1 MKLQRTILHL
11 RSGEKPIVYIDIAG
25 SSDAEESSIA
35 AADHRSDGDIATV
48 ETGEFYSDEDQ

>member
-25 SSDAEESSIA
+25 SIEAEESRTA
-35 AADHRSDGDIATV
+35 AYAHKYGGGIITV
-48 ETGEFYSDEDQ
+48 ETGDFYSDEDQ